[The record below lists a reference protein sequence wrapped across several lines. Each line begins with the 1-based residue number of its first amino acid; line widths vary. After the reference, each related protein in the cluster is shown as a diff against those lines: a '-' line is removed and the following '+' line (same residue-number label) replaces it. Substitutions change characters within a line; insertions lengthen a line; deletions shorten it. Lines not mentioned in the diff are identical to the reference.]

1 MPNPKPETKDT
12 MDNEGTSQLENTLDR
27 IISSASDLRRKIEA
41 LREENYDVD
50 CDYLDQVKDIHRI
63 KELQRQNQE
72 LRNALEDHQHGME
85 FIMSRYRSQIVE
97 LIKLNRV
104 EKLASPIGST
114 CTVKKES
121 PNGEVPK

>member
-1 MPNPKPETKDT
+1 ME
-12 MDNEGTSQLENTLDR
+12 NEGTSQLENTLDR

-85 FIMSRYRSQIVE
+85 FIMSRYRSQVVE